1 MKRNTILRRRALP
14 LFTLVVILSLLA
26 GCNMPASF
34 GGVSVWI
41 DVPLDGLVFPDAQA
55 INIEGHAT
63 SPGGVSRV
71 EVWINGALLTTI
83 NDPPMEGKL
92 AAFHAEW
99 IPPAPGEYTIQALA
113 FGADGASSSPDSA
126 RVTFGEA
133 ASLQCALEAL
143 VAPSLVSPMDGAAL
157 APDPVLAWAYPD
169 TSCHPYSFMVD
180 ISEDASFADISW
192 GFGTLDHRETS
203 RSWPLPAGHCYYW
216 RVRAYVPDV
225 SGPPSSAWRF
235 CVVAAAVTD
244 TPTPVISVT
253 PVITDTPTLP
263 PPASAVIQF
272 WSEPAEIEAGAC
284 TDIRWHVEN
293 VNRVVFGGID
303 QPFDGS
309 YSDCLCTSQRYTLIV
324 THLDGSEERRTV
336 NVGVSGTCITPVT
349 PTFTP
354 TSPPPSDTTPPP
366 APSPAVPASGLTIVC
381 KAAQSLAW
389 LPVSDPSGISEYQVQ
404 VQRHAGDNNWQAAP
418 GGSLNVADKTVNV
431 PVECGWY
438 HRWRVRA
445 VDGAGNVGDW
455 SGWWLFTI
463 TLS

>member
-1 MKRNTILRRRALP
+1 MKRNTILGRPTLP

-26 GCNMPASF
+26 GCNMPASSS

-41 DVPLDGLVFPDAQA
+41 DVPLDGLTFPAVQA
-55 INIEGHAT
+55 IKIEGHAT

-71 EVWINGALLTTI
+71 EVWINGALLATV
-83 NDPPMEGKL
+83 NDPPMEGEL

-99 IPPAPGEYTIQALA
+99 IPPAPGEYTIQAVA

-133 ASLQCALEAL
+133 I
-143 VAPSLVSPMDGAAL
+143 VTPVVSVT
-157 APDPVLAWAYPD
+157 PVI
-169 TSCHPYSFMVD
+169 TN
-180 ISEDASFADISW
+180 
-192 GFGTLDHRETS
+192 
-203 RSWPLPAGHCYYW
+203 
-216 RVRAYVPDV
+216 
-225 SGPPSSAWRF
+225 
-235 CVVAAAVTD
+235 

-253 PVITDTPTLP
+253 PTITDTPTLP

-272 WSEPAEIEAGAC
+272 WADPPNVTAGAC
-284 TDIRWHVEN
+284 TTIRWHVEN
-293 VNRVVFGGID
+293 VSRVIFGGID

-309 YSDCLCTSQRYTLIV
+309 YSDCMCTSQRYTLIV

-336 NVGVSGTCITPVT
+336 DVAVSGTCITPAT

-366 APSPAVPASGLTIVC
+366 APSPAVPANGLSIAC

-389 LPVSDPSGISEYQVQ
+389 LPVSDPSGISGYQVQ

-438 HRWRVRA
+438 YRWRVRA